1 MITTEQ
7 KKKILAAIAQNR
19 ANYPSDAKHATSLG
33 ISTSVYSMVKQGV
46 LDKAL
51 SDANWVRIAR
61 RLGVNLRHEI
71 EWKPANT
78 FTFLFIQK
86 QLELAQLSSLS
97 MILCDEP
104 NIGKTYSAKYYIG
117 CHENAV
123 YIDCSQVKTKRRL
136 IRKIATEFGTDNKG
150 TYSDVYEDLVYYLRT
165 LNSPLIILD
174 EAGDL
179 QYEAFLELKALWNAT
194 EHYCGWY
201 MMGADGLK
209 EKINR
214 SIDCKKVGYTEM
226 LSRYGGRF
234 SKVTPDDGKER
245 EKFLMKQA
253 SIVAKVNAPA
263 DADIPAIVRKTQG
276 GLRRVYTEI
285 EKLKIAA
292 ENAAEAA
299 GEVSHG

>member
-33 ISTSVYSMVKQGV
+33 ISTSVYSMVKQGAF
-46 LDKAL
+46 DKAL

-194 EHYCGWY
+194 EHCCGWY

-263 DADIPAIVRKTQG
+263 DADIPTIVRKTQG

-292 ENAAEAA
+292 ENADEAS
-299 GEVSHG
+299 GEASHG

>member
-194 EHYCGWY
+194 EHCCGWY

-245 EKFLMKQA
+245 EKFLMKQV

-292 ENAAEAA
+292 ENAAEAS
-299 GEVSHG
+299 GEASHG

>member
-33 ISTSVYSMVKQGV
+33 ISTSVYSMVKQGA

-150 TYSDVYEDLVYYLRT
+150 TYSDVYEDLKYYLRT
-165 LNSPLIILD
+165 LNNPLIILD

-194 EHYCGWY
+194 EHCCGWY

-263 DADIPAIVRKTQG
+263 DADIPTIVRKTQG

-292 ENAAEAA
+292 ENAAEAS
-299 GEVSHG
+299 GEASHG

>member
-33 ISTSVYSMVKQGV
+33 ISTSVYSMVKQGAF
-46 LDKAL
+46 DKAL

-165 LNSPLIILD
+165 LNNPLIILD

-194 EHYCGWY
+194 EHCCGWY

-263 DADIPAIVRKTQG
+263 DADIPTIVRKTQG

-292 ENAAEAA
+292 ENAAETS
-299 GEVSHG
+299 GEASHG

>member
-33 ISTSVYSMVKQGV
+33 ISTSVYSMVKQGT

-61 RLGVNLRHEI
+61 RLSVNLRHEI

-78 FTFLFIQK
+78 FTLLFIQK

-165 LNSPLIILD
+165 LNNPLIILD

-194 EHYCGWY
+194 EHCCGWY

-263 DADIPAIVRKTQG
+263 DADIPTIVRKTQG

-292 ENAAEAA
+292 ENAAEAS
-299 GEVSHG
+299 GEASHG